1 MFSYLSEYRIIL
13 FGYWIQTALSMS
25 LLNKNPLYLVG
36 NEAEADVSEYIVSKG
51 YLPHEKDLPK
61 TAIIKNGDGDVTY
74 LLSKLSDDELI
85 KLLREQ
91 PNKIEYNLKDIVKIA
106 TESKDAKKF
115 KTMVDLPSKPLPV
128 FNDNFENLKKNKRFQ
143 KVSDTPKS
151 SGAFF
156 RLENKEVDPY
166 SANSFGDP
174 QYAAIQK
181 LNNLLYS
188 RPSEVDVD
196 SKDDD
201 EDEKKELLFDVLVAQ
216 LKTLCC
222 KRSKP
227 TKKKDKSPFKLKAL
241 LNDIMPQEIVQKPYL
256 SEHTSSQT
264 MPNEQMFL
272 IINEEIKSNG
282 SDDGLISVDPES
294 LGSNSSV
301 MFLGP
306 IATPLSEAQLKIVMT
321 RITNELSKPEYMPL
335 LQQIADGTLSD
346 DNIRLVNSLVSGPQT
361 RRYIKPHRCNH
372 QSRLAKIH
380 DGGPKWLIC
389 TGYLNINTPSLYD

>member
-1 MFSYLSEYRIIL
+1 MFSYLSEYRII
-13 FGYWIQTALSMS
+13 FFSYWIQTALSMA
-25 LLNKNPLYLVG
+25 LLNKNPLYFVG
-36 NEAEADVSEYIVSKG
+36 NEAENDVSDYIVSKG
-51 YLPHEKDLPK
+51 YVPHEKDLPK
-61 TAIIKNGDGDVTY
+61 STILKNIDGDVTY

-106 TESKDAKKF
+106 TESKDGKKY
-115 KTMVDLPSKPLPV
+115 KAVADLPSKPFSA
-128 FNDNFENLKKNKRFQ
+128 FNDNFENHKKNKRFQ
-143 KVSDTPKS
+143 KVSDKPS
-151 SGAFF
+151 EAFF

-166 SANSFGDP
+166 SANSVGDP

-181 LNNLLYS
+181 LNNLMYS

-196 SKDDD
+196 NKNDD

-227 TKKKDKSPFKLKAL
+227 TKKKDKNTFKLKAL
-241 LNDIMPQEIVQKPYL
+241 LNDIMPQQIVPKSYTP
-256 SEHTSSQT
+256 EPTFSQT
-264 MPNEQMFL
+264 MPNEHMFL
-272 IINEEIKSNG
+272 IINDEIKSNA

-294 LGSNSSV
+294 LGPNSSV

-306 IATPLSEAQLKIVMT
+306 IATPLSEAQLRIVMT
-321 RITNELSKPEYMPL
+321 RITNELSKPEYVPL

-346 DNIRLVNSLVSGPQT
+346 DNVRLVNSLVSGPQT

-372 QSRLAKIH
+372 QSKLARIH

-389 TGYLNINTPSLYD
+389 TGYLNLNSASLYD